1 MCWHKDI
8 AKFQILMKTVLNQ
21 CLGIQYERRV
31 ANLHFLYIFNG
42 HLIDLVMTLLAKK
55 VTFCHLYVAIF

>member
-8 AKFQILMKTVLNQ
+8 AKFQILMKIVFNQ

-31 ANLHFLYIFNG
+31 ANLHFLCILNG
-42 HLIDLVMTLLAKK
+42 NLIDLNMTLLTKK
-55 VTFCHLYVAIF
+55 VIFCHLYVVTF